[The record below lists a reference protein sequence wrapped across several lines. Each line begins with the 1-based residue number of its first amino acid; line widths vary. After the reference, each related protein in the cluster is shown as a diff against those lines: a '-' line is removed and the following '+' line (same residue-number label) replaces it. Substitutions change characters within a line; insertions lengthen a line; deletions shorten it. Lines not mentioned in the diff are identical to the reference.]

1 MSSLLS
7 FWLIWYISTV
17 FLFTYIPLRYE
28 FDEDTM
34 TTHIQA
40 AVAATLAVL
49 DFFTLFALIFVY
61 DPGNVTQ
68 EIVDL
73 VYRANGID
81 AERIG
86 DKS

>member
-1 MSSLLS
+1 MS
-7 FWLIWYISTV
+7 
-17 FLFTYIPLRYE
+17 
-28 FDEDTM
+28 
-34 TTHIQA
+34 THIQA
-40 AVAATLAVL
+40 MIAAILAVL
-49 DFFTLFALIFVY
+49 DFFTLLALIFVY

-81 AERIG
+81 ADKIG